1 MRNSLSKR
9 SVKTGICVWFTGL
22 PCAGK
27 STLASHLSDVLR
39 RRGNDVVIFDGDA
52 VRTSVSA
59 DLSFSREHRHAN
71 AIRVASSARDEVE
84 RGVIAVCALISPY
97 RESRAR
103 AREVVGEERFLEVYV
118 DTPLPICESRDVK
131 GMYRL
136 AHEGK
141 IERFTGVS
149 DPYEPQLDP
158 EIRVAGVGSPG
169 DVIVPILELIARRNG
184 DSLQAMEISY

>member
-1 MRNSLSKR
+1 MSKL
-9 SVKTGICVWFTGL
+9 SVKTGVCVWFTGL

-27 STLASHLSDVLR
+27 STLASHLSQVLGSRGKDVA
-39 RRGNDVVIFDGDA
+39 IFDGDA
-52 VRTSVSA
+52 VRTSLSS

-71 AIRVASSARDEVE
+71 AMRVASFARDEVE
-84 RGVIAVCALISPY
+84 RGVIAICALISPY

-141 IERFTGVS
+141 IEHFTGVS
-149 DPYEPQLDP
+149 DPYEPPLDP
-158 EIRVAGVGSPG
+158 AIRVAGVGSPD

-184 DSLQAMEISY
+184 DSLPAMEISH